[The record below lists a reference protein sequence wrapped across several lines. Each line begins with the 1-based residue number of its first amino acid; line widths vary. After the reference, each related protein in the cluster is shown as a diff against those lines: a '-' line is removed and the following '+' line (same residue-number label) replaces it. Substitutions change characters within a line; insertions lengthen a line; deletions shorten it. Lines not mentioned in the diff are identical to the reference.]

1 MADDPWVDDA
11 SAALLTDQYQ
21 LTMLQAYWRERMFD
35 TAVFSLFVRRL
46 PEGWNHLLACGLD
59 DALRYLER
67 VRFDEDA
74 LAYLATLGGFS
85 AEFLGWLAD
94 FRFTGS
100 VDALPEGTPFFAEEP
115 ILVVEAP
122 LPEAQLVE
130 TFLMNQVHL
139 QTLLA
144 SKGARV
150 VAAAEGR
157 SVVDFGLRR
166 THGTDAG
173 MKGARAF
180 WIAGLHGTSNVLAG
194 RAYGMPVTGTMAHS
208 YVQAHDDERDAFRA
222 FSALYPDTVL
232 LVDTYDTLEGVRRVA
247 ALAEE
252 LRGDFAVRGIRLD
265 SGDLA
270 ALARDARRILDGAG
284 LASVAIIASGGLDE
298 YEVARLVRNG
308 APIDG
313 FGVGTA
319 MAVSKDAPSLDTA
332 YKLTSYAGR
341 GRLKLSPGK
350 GILPG
355 RNQVWRQ
362 ERGGRAV
369 GDVIAP
375 AVPEGDVPEGRPL
388 LRRVME
394 RGVRLEAGREG
405 LDTIRRRAR
414 EESDRLPPAVRGLEP
429 AVPPYPVVVSGE
441 LRRRQEQL
449 AERLRPGTAS

>member
-1 MADDPWVDDA
+1 VADDPWVDDA

-21 LTMLQAYWRERMFD
+21 LTMVQAYWREEMFE

-46 PEGWNHLLACGLD
+46 PEGWNYLLACGLD

-74 LAYLATLGGFS
+74 LAYLATLDGFS
-85 AEFLGWLAD
+85 ADFLGWLRD

-150 VAAAEGR
+150 VTAAQGR
-157 SVVDFGLRR
+157 TVVDFGLRR

-180 WIAGLHGTSNVLAG
+180 WIAGVDGTSNVLAG
-194 RAYGMPVTGTMAHS
+194 RAYGIPLNGTMAHS

-222 FSALYPDTVL
+222 FSALYPGTVL
-232 LVDTYDTLEGVRRVA
+232 LVDTYDTLEGVRHVA
-247 ALAEE
+247 ELADQ
-252 LRGDFAVRGIRLD
+252 LGPDFAVRGIRLD

-270 ALARDARRILDGAG
+270 ALARDARHILDDAG
-284 LASVAIIASGGLDE
+284 LGSVGIIASGGLDE
-298 YEVARLVRNG
+298 YEVARLVRAG

-350 GILPG
+350 EILPG
-355 RNQVWRQ
+355 HNQVWRQ
-362 ERGGRAV
+362 DRDGRAV
-369 GDVIAP
+369 RDVIAP
-375 AVPEGDVPEGRPL
+375 ATPRGDVPHGRAL

-394 RGVRLEAGREG
+394 HGARVEAGREG
-405 LDTIRRRAR
+405 LDTIRLRVRA
-414 EESDRLPPAVRGLEP
+414 ETDRLPSAIRSLEP
-429 AVPPYPVVVSGE
+429 AHPPYPVVVGDE
-441 LRRRQEQL
+441 LRQRQQRL
-449 AERLRPGTAS
+449 AERLKPGSAS